1 MSNLSDISSSLNQTV
16 NAFSFM
22 STYFPFTGGK
32 PFYVEGGKG
41 TMAYETAIKS
51 DIFLELGQLARRNNN
66 VLIIKNPNQ
75 SSEDGFYTS
84 WAIHNNEGNILAS
97 GINDYEAII
106 IKKIKNFYGVV

>member
-1 MSNLSDISSSLNQTV
+1 MSNLSNASSDLNNV
-16 NAFSFM
+16 INSFAFM
-22 STYFPFTGGK
+22 STYFPFVGGE

-84 WAIHNNEGNILAS
+84 WAIHNNEGNVLAS
-97 GINDYEAII
+97 GIGDYKTTIV
-106 IKKIKNFYGVV
+106 KKIKNFYGLT